1 MRRALALLLISG
13 TAYAGGTQRPN
24 LISARGVGMGGA
36 WAAWADDATALFF
49 NPGALDTIDPHVMLG
64 AEYVIGPREFTPIAA
79 DGTRGDP
86 QKTTLSSPVPTLGV
100 VGRLS
105 SDDSPSRVTLG
116 IGFWNT
122 FGGRVSYPKTGM
134 PALDSTQD
142 LCLEVNGGASLHI
155 SDRLSIG
162 GAIRLGIGMFA
173 VQSTMNPFD
182 ADLSSNGVGVGAT
195 IGALFRPTDTVR
207 IGLNWRSPLRITT
220 EGDGTVTIAG
230 NTERHEVQHDQ
241 NWPQQISLG
250 VGVQTTPSLK
260 LAAQVD
266 WSQWSQIDTIEVIFP
281 NGGLPDQVYPEY
293 WEDNWTVRL
302 GADYSL
308 SQRFAVR
315 AGTYYDTP
323 AVPDYSLE
331 RQYSD
336 SHKFGVSVGAS
347 VRAGGWRFDVAAD
360 STIPRTRTVED
371 NADDVMGFTSL
382 QNKSPGEYHGSFS
395 TFELAAARQF

>member
-1 MRRALALLLISG
+1 MKRALALLLLGG
-13 TAYAGGTQRPN
+13 TAYAGGTQRPT
-24 LISARGVGMGGA
+24 LLSARGVGMGGA
-36 WAAWADDATALFF
+36 WTAWADDATALFF

-64 AEYVIGPREFTPIAA
+64 AEYVIGPRKFTPVAA

-86 QKTTLSSPVPTLGV
+86 QKTTVTSPVPSLGV
-100 VGRLS
+100 VARFS
-105 SDDSPSRVTLG
+105 SDDEPSRVTFG

-122 FGGRVSYPKTGM
+122 FGGRVSYPKTGF

-173 VQSTMNPFD
+173 VQSTANPFD
-182 ADLSSNGVGVGAT
+182 ADLSANGVGVGAT
-195 IGALFRPTDTVR
+195 IGALFRPTDTLR

-220 EGDGTVTIAG
+220 KGDGTVTSAVG
-230 NTERHEVQHDQ
+230 RPEVRHDQ
-241 NWPQQISLG
+241 NWPQQVSLG
-250 VGVQTTPSLK
+250 VGLQTTPALK
-260 LAAQVD
+260 LAAQLD
-266 WSQWSQIDTIEVIFP
+266 WSQWSQMDTIEVIFP
-281 NGGLPDQVYPEY
+281 NGELPDQVYPAY
-293 WEDNWTVRL
+293 WEDNWAVRL

-347 VRAGGWRFDVAAD
+347 VRAGAWRFDIAAD
-360 STIPRTRTVED
+360 STIPRTRIVPD
-371 NADDVMGFTSL
+371 NREDVMGFTVL
-382 QNKSPGEYHGSFS
+382 QNKSPGEYRGSFS